1 MKCINTKVLMKKKCK
16 YAICTSD
23 PPKYQSR
30 KSSIMD
36 AHAIRRFK
44 IQTHSLQKNENQTHC
59 HSCECRQ

>member
-1 MKCINTKVLMKKKCK
+1 MKKKCK